1 MRKQKTKNQKE
12 VKGYIGYIMNTDL
25 TFITNQPD
33 SNLLERFKVL
43 IKSNTR
49 YFDCLVG
56 YFYTSGFYRL
66 YKSLEHVERIRILI
80 GIKTDKQTHDLI
92 EMSKNQTMIDF
103 SHAETKEE
111 FSNEILEEMEKS
123 DDMPDVEE
131 SVQKFIEWLK
141 NGKNDDPNKK
151 PKLQIK
157 AYPSQNIHAK
167 LYIMT
172 FAEGDRDKG
181 RVITGSSN
189 FTQAGL
195 VDNLEFN
202 VELKNPSDYDFAITA
217 FNELWEKSVDVS
229 QDYIETI
236 KIRTWLN
243 EDITPH
249 ELYLKFLYEYLKE
262 KINLDQE
269 EITTTYVPQDFMNL
283 EYQRESISD
292 AKNKLEEYGGVFLA
306 DVVGLGKTYISAMLA
321 QQLDGRNLIICP
333 PILKDYWENTFQDF
347 RVPATVESL
356 GKLDDIVEIIKQREY
371 KNVFI
376 DEAHR
381 FRNEST
387 QTYEKLKQVCW
398 GKRVILVSATPQN
411 NTPIDI
417 LSQIKLFQK
426 GRNSTIPNIKNLEK
440 YFYSLQKRLKGID
453 RLSNFNTY
461 ISIIKEN
468 SKKIREDIL
477 KYLIVRRTRKDI
489 KEYFGK
495 DLTKKGLKF
504 PETEL
509 PKKLYYQFDK
519 KTDSI
524 FNETI
529 DKIKLFKY
537 ARYTPLLYLKHPDPE
552 EAIGQRNL
560 RRFMKVL
567 LVKRLESSF
576 FAFKNTLDR
585 FIYSY
590 EQFINM
596 FEKGTVYISKK
607 YTNKIFELLEN
618 DNVDEIIKLV
628 EEEKVRDYKTNEFIP
643 EFIKD
648 LKDDL
653 KIFKEIKTLWK
664 DVATDPKIK
673 EFKLKLSAEK
683 VLKENKIIVFT
694 ESMET
699 AEYLEQNLKSIYNDA
714 VLSYSSKSGA
724 PIREKIVENFDP
736 KYRNPKN
743 DIKILISTDILSEGV
758 NLHRSN
764 VVINYDIPWN
774 PVRIIQRVGRINR
787 VDTKFDKIYI
797 YSFFPTI
804 QSNEEIKLEEAAIG
818 KLQAFHDILGEDA
831 AYLTDGEEVSSFELF
846 KRLNSKEVIEG
857 EESEESELKY
867 LSEIRNIRDNA
878 PDLFEKIKRLPKKAR
893 SAKIHSVDRETVITF
908 FRKGKL
914 RKMFISNDESTKEL
928 DFFQTTEILKANK
941 DTKRE
946 KTGQKYYDYLN
957 KNKNAFKSSLIE
969 DIQEIMTKGGKSS
982 EAKLIHIIKAI
993 LKMKGFTEDDEDYLR
1008 KVLNLLEEG
1017 TLPKQTTKNI
1027 IKKLGKENNHLKIH
1041 GIIKKYIP
1049 DTFFITPI
1057 SELPGQTSGP
1067 REVILS
1073 EFLIKEVNNG

>member
-1 MRKQKTKNQKE
+1 
-12 VKGYIGYIMNTDL
+12 MNTDL
-25 TFITNQPD
+25 TFITNRPG

-92 EMSKNQTMIDF
+92 EVSKNQTGFIF

-111 FSNEILEEMEKS
+111 FTNEILEEMEKS
-123 DDMPDVEE
+123 DDKPYVAE
-131 SVQKFIEWLK
+131 SIQKFIEWLI
-141 NGKNDDPNKK
+141 NGKSEDTNKK

-157 AYPSQNIHAK
+157 VYPSQNIHAK

-189 FTQAGL
+189 FTQSGL

-202 VELKNPSDYDFAITA
+202 VELKNPHDYDFAITT
-217 FNELWEKSVDVS
+217 FNNLWEESVEVS
-229 QDYIETI
+229 QEYIETI
-236 KIRTWLN
+236 RTRTWLN
-243 EDITPH
+243 ENITPY
-249 ELYLKFLYEYLKE
+249 ELYLKYLYEYLKE

-283 EYQRESISD
+283 EYQREAVSD

-321 QQLDGRNLIICP
+321 QQLDGRNLVICP

-356 GKLDDIVEIIKQREY
+356 GKLDDIIEIIKQREY

-387 QTYEKLKQVCW
+387 QTYEKLKQICW

-411 NTPIDI
+411 NTPFDI

-426 GRNSTIPNIKNLEK
+426 GRNSTLPNLRNLER
-440 YFYSLQKRLKGID
+440 YFSTLHKRLKGID
-453 RLSNFNTY
+453 RLTNFKTY
-461 ISIIKEN
+461 ISILKDN
-468 SKKIREDIL
+468 AKKIREDVL

-489 KEYFGK
+489 KEYFSK

-504 PETEL
+504 PDVEP
-509 PKKLYYQFDK
+509 PKKLYYQFDQ

-529 DKIKLFKY
+529 NKIKLFKY

-552 EAIGQRNL
+552 EEVGQRNL

-596 FEKGTVYISKK
+596 FDKGTIYTSKK
-607 YTNKIFELLEN
+607 YTNKIFDLLDN
-618 DNVDEIIKLV
+618 DNIDEIMKLV
-628 EEEKVRDYKTNEFIP
+628 EEEKVRTYKMNEFKP
-643 EFIKD
+643 EFVEDLKKD
-648 LKDDL
+648 LKIL
-653 KIFKEIKTLWK
+653 EEIKTLWK
-664 DVATDPKIK
+664 DITTDPKIE
-673 EFKLKLSAEK
+673 EFKLKLSTEK
-683 VLKENKIIVFT
+683 TLKENKIIVFT

-699 AEYLEQNLKSIYNDA
+699 AEYLEQNLKSIYHNA
-714 VLSYSSKSGA
+714 VISYSSKSGA
-724 PIREKIVENFDP
+724 SIMEKTIENFDP
-736 KYRNPKN
+736 KCRNSKD

-764 VVINYDIPWN
+764 VIINYDIPWN

-787 VDTKFDKIYI
+787 VDTKFDKIFI
-797 YSFFPTI
+797 YNFFPTV

-831 AYLTDGEEVSSFELF
+831 AYLTDGEEVSSYELF
-846 KRLNSKEVIEG
+846 KRINSKEIIEG

-867 LSEIRNIRDNA
+867 LSEIRSIRDNN
-878 PDLFEKIKRLPKKAR
+878 PDLFEKIKHLPKKAR
-893 SAKIHSVDRETVITF
+893 SAKIHSVDKESVLTF

-914 RKMFISNDESTKEL
+914 RKMFISNEESTKEL
-928 DFFQTTEILKANK
+928 DFFQAAEILKSNK

-946 KTGQKYYDYLN
+946 KIGQNYYTYLD
-957 KNKNAFKSSLIE
+957 KNKDAFKASLIE
-969 DIQEIMTKGGKSS
+969 DIQEVKTKGGKSNDVRLQS
-982 EAKLIHIIKAI
+982 IIKAI
-993 LKMKGFTEDDEDYLR
+993 LKMKGFTEDDEDYLK

-1017 TLPKQTTKNI
+1017 TLPKQTAKNI
-1027 IKKLGKENNHLKIH
+1027 INKIGKENNHLKIYA
-1041 GIIKKYIP
+1041 IIKKNIP
-1049 DTFFITPI
+1049 DTFFKTPI

-1067 REVILS
+1067 REIILS
-1073 EFLIKEVNNG
+1073 EYLSKEG

>member
-1 MRKQKTKNQKE
+1 MS
-12 VKGYIGYIMNTDL
+12 TDL

-33 SNLLERFKVL
+33 SSLLERFKVL
-43 IKSNTR
+43 IKSNTKF
-49 YFDCLVG
+49 FDCLVG

-66 YKSLEHVERIRILI
+66 YKSLEQIERIRILI
-80 GIKTDKQTHDLI
+80 GINTGKQTYDLL
-92 EMSKNQTMIDF
+92 EESRTQTEFDF
-103 SHAETKEE
+103 SHSETKEE
-111 FSNEILEEMEKS
+111 FTNEILQEMEKS
-123 DDMPDVEE
+123 EDKSSVEE
-131 SVQKFIEWLK
+131 SVRKFIEWLI
-141 NGKNDDPNKK
+141 NGGSDDINKK
-151 PKLQIK
+151 PKLQIR
-157 AYPSQNIHAK
+157 AYPSRNIHAK

-189 FTQAGL
+189 FTQSGL

-202 VELKNPSDYDFAITA
+202 VELKNRSDYEFAISA
-217 FNELWEKSVDVS
+217 FNDLWEKSVDVS
-229 QDYIETI
+229 QEYIETI
-236 KIRTWLN
+236 KTGTWLN
-243 EDITPH
+243 NNITPY

-262 KINLDQE
+262 KINIDQE
-269 EITTTYVPQDFMNL
+269 EVTTIYVPQDFMDL
-283 EYQRESISD
+283 EYQREAVSD
-292 AKNKLEEYGGVFLA
+292 AKSKLQEYGGVFLA

-356 GKLDDIVEIIKQREY
+356 GKLDEIIEIVSHREY

-411 NTPIDI
+411 NTPFDL

-426 GRNSTIPNIKNLEK
+426 GRNSTLPNLKNLEK
-440 YFYSLQKRLKGID
+440 YFSLLQKRLDGID
-453 RLSNFNTY
+453 RLKNFDTY

-468 SKKIREDIL
+468 SKKIRENVL

-489 KEYFGK
+489 KEYFIK

-504 PETEL
+504 PEIE
-509 PKKLYYQFDK
+509 PPRKLYYQFDK
-519 KTDSI
+519 HTDFI

-529 DKIKLFKY
+529 SKIRLFKY

-552 EAIGQRNL
+552 EEVGQRNL

-576 FAFKNTLDR
+576 FAFKNTLNR
-585 FIYSY
+585 FLYSY

-596 FEKGTVYISKK
+596 FDKGTIYISKK
-607 YTNKIFELLEN
+607 YTNKIFDLLEK
-618 DNVDEIIKLV
+618 DNVDEIMKLV
-628 EEEKVRDYKTNEFIP
+628 EEEKVRDYKKNDFLP
-643 EFIKD
+643 KFLKD
-648 LKDDL
+648 LKDDI
-653 KIFKEIKTLWK
+653 KILKEIIALWE
-664 DVATDPKIK
+664 DITVDPKIG
-673 EFKLKLSAEK
+673 EFKRKLSTEK
-683 VLKENKIIVFT
+683 ILKDNKIIVFT

-699 AEYLEQNLKSIYNDA
+699 AEYLEHNLKSIYNDA
-714 VLSYSSKSGA
+714 VLSFSSKSGS
-724 PIREKIVENFDP
+724 PVREKIIQNFDP
-736 KYRNPKN
+736 KCKTPKN
-743 DIKILISTDILSEGV
+743 NIKILISTDILSEGV

-774 PVRIIQRVGRINR
+774 PIRIIQRVGRINR
-787 VDTKFDKIYI
+787 VDTKFDKIFI
-797 YSFFPTI
+797 YNFFPTV
-804 QSNEEIKLEEAAIG
+804 QSNEEIMLEQAAVG

-857 EESEESELKY
+857 EEQEESELKY
-867 LSEIRNIRDNA
+867 LSEIRNIRDKT
-878 PDLFEKIKRLPKKAR
+878 PDLFEKVKRLPKKSR
-893 SAKIHSVDRETVITF
+893 SAKLYSFNLHTETSAQAGKKSVLTF

-914 RKMFISNDESTKEL
+914 RKMFISNEDATREL
-928 DFFQTTEILKANK
+928 DFFQTAEILKADKN
-941 DTKRE
+941 TKRE
-946 KTGQKYYDYLN
+946 KIDQKYYKYLE
-957 KNKNAFKSSLIE
+957 KNKNSFKSSLIE
-969 DIQEIMTKGGKSS
+969 DVQETITKGGKSS
-982 EAKLIHIIKAI
+982 EVRLTGIIKAI

-1017 TLPKQTTKNI
+1017 ALPKQTSKNI
-1027 IKKLGKENNHLKIH
+1027 IKKLGKENNHLKIY
-1041 GIIKKYIP
+1041 GIIRKNVP
-1049 DTFFITPI
+1049 DTFLTMPTT
-1057 SELPGQTSGP
+1057 ELPGQTSGP

-1073 EFLIKEVNNG
+1073 EYLINKQE

>member
-1 MRKQKTKNQKE
+1 MNKNPKLTS
-12 VKGYIGYIMNTDL
+12 VNNSITTDL
-25 TFITNQPD
+25 TFITNQPG
-33 SNLLERFKVL
+33 SNLLDRFNVL

-80 GIKTDKQTHDLI
+80 GINTDKITYDLI
-92 EMSKNQTMIDF
+92 EASKTQTGFIF

-111 FSNEILEEMEKS
+111 FTNEILQEMEKS
-123 DDMPDVEE
+123 DDKSSIEE

-157 AYPSQNIHAK
+157 AYPSRNIHAK

-189 FTQAGL
+189 FTQSGL

-202 VELKNPSDYDFAITA
+202 VELKNPSDYEFAISA
-217 FNELWEKSVDVS
+217 FNDLWEKSVDVS
-229 QDYIETI
+229 KEYIDTI
-236 KIRTWLN
+236 KTRTWLN
-243 EDITPH
+243 ESITPY
-249 ELYLKFLYEYLKE
+249 ELYLKFLYECLKE

-269 EITTTYVPQDFMNL
+269 EITMSYVPQDFMNL
-283 EYQRESISD
+283 EYQREAVID

-356 GKLDDIVEIIKQREY
+356 GKLDDIIKVIKKREY

-387 QTYEKLKQVCW
+387 QTYEKLKQICW

-411 NTPIDI
+411 NTPFDI

-426 GRNSTIPNIKNLEK
+426 GRNSTIPNLKNLES
-440 YFYSLQKRLKGID
+440 YFSSLQNQLNGID
-453 RLSNFNTY
+453 RLTNFNNY
-461 ISIIKEN
+461 ISIIKDN
-468 SKKIREDIL
+468 ARKIREDVL
-477 KYLIVRRTRKDI
+477 KYLIVRRTRKEI
-489 KEYFGK
+489 KEYFSK
-495 DLTKKGLKF
+495 DLTEKRLKF
-504 PETEL
+504 PEVKP
-509 PKKLYYQFDK
+509 PKKLYYKFDK
-519 KTDSI
+519 KIDTI

-529 DKIKLFKY
+529 SKIKQFKY
-537 ARYTPLLYLKHPDPE
+537 ARYTPLLYLKHPAAKE
-552 EAIGQRNL
+552 EVGQRNL

-585 FIYSY
+585 FINSY
-590 EQFINM
+590 KQFIDM
-596 FEKGTVYISKK
+596 YDKGTIYISKK
-607 YTNKIFELLEN
+607 YTNKILNLIEN
-618 DNVDEIIKLV
+618 DNIDEIMKLV
-628 EEEKVRDYKTNEFIP
+628 EEEKVRDYKANEFKP
-643 EFIKD
+643 EFIND
-648 LKDDL
+648 LRDDL
-653 KIFKEIKTLWK
+653 KILKEIKSLWK
-664 DVATDPKIK
+664 NITTDPKIK
-673 EFKLKLSAEK
+673 EFKHKLSSEK
-683 VLKENKIIVFT
+683 ILKENKIIVFT

-699 AEYLEQNLKSIYNDA
+699 AEYLEQNLKSMYNDA
-714 VLSYSSKSGA
+714 VISYSSKSGS
-724 PIREKIVENFDP
+724 PVREKISENFDP
-736 KYRNPKN
+736 KCRNLKN

-764 VVINYDIPWN
+764 VVVNYDIPWN
-774 PVRIIQRVGRINR
+774 PIRIIQRVGRINR
-787 VDTKFDKIYI
+787 ADAKFDKIFI
-797 YSFFPTI
+797 YNFFPTV
-804 QSNEEIKLEEAAIG
+804 QSNEKIKLQEAAKG
-818 KLQAFHDILGEDA
+818 KLQAFYDILGEDS

-846 KRLNSKEVIEG
+846 KRLNSKKVIEG
-857 EESEESELKY
+857 EEQEESELKY
-867 LSEIRNIRDNA
+867 LSEIRNIRDNE
-878 PDLFEKIKRLPKKAR
+878 PDLFEKIKHLPKKAR
-893 SAKIHSVDRETVITF
+893 SAKIHFVDKESVLTF

-914 RKMFISNDESTKEL
+914 RKIFISDDESTKEL
-928 DFFQTTEILKANK
+928 DFFQAVEILKANK

-946 KTGQKYYDYLN
+946 KTGQKYYDYLD

-969 DIQEIMTKGGKSS
+969 DIQQVKTKRGKSS
-982 EAKLIHIIKAI
+982 EAKLTHIIKAI

-1008 KVLNLLEEG
+1008 KVLILLEEG
-1017 TLPKQTTKNI
+1017 TLSKQTAKNI
-1027 IKKLGKENNHLKIH
+1027 IKKLGKEVNHLKIY
-1041 GIIKKYIP
+1041 GIIKTNIP
-1049 DTFFITPI
+1049 ETFFTAPI
-1057 SELPGQTSGP
+1057 SDLPGQTYSP
-1067 REVILS
+1067 QEVILS
-1073 EFLIKEVNNG
+1073 EYLIKEE

>member
-1 MRKQKTKNQKE
+1 MT
-12 VKGYIGYIMNTDL
+12 TDL
-25 TFITNQPD
+25 TFITNQD
-33 SNLLERFKVL
+33 NSNLLERFKIL
-43 IKSNTR
+43 IKGNTR

-56 YFYTSGFYRL
+56 YFYTSGFYKL
-66 YKSLEHVERIRILI
+66 YKSLEDVAKIRILI
-80 GIKTDKQTHDLI
+80 GINTNRQTYDLI
-92 EMSKNQTMIDF
+92 KVSETQTEFNF
-103 SHAETKEE
+103 SYAETKKE
-111 FSNEILEEMEKS
+111 FINEILQEMEKS
-123 DDMPDVEE
+123 DDNYSIEE
-131 SVQKFIEWLK
+131 GIKKFIEWLI
-141 NGKNDDPNKK
+141 NGKSDDLNKK

-189 FTQAGL
+189 FTQSGL

-202 VELKNPSDYDFAITA
+202 VELKNPSDYDFAIRA
-217 FNELWEKSVDVS
+217 FNDLWEKSVDVS
-229 QDYIETI
+229 QEYIETI
-236 KIRTWLN
+236 KTKTWLN
-243 EDITPH
+243 ENITPY

-283 EYQRESISD
+283 EYQREAIND

-356 GKLDDIVEIIKQREY
+356 GKLDDIIEVIKQREY

-398 GKRVILVSATPQN
+398 SKRIILVSATPQN
-411 NTPIDI
+411 NTPFDI

-426 GRNSTIPNIKNLEK
+426 GRNSTLPNLRNLER
-440 YFYSLQKRLKGID
+440 YFSSLQKRLKGID
-453 RLSNFNTY
+453 RLTNFNTY

-468 SKKIREDIL
+468 SKKIREDVL

-489 KEYFGK
+489 KEYFIK

-504 PETEL
+504 PDAEL

-519 KTDSI
+519 KTDFI

-529 DKIKLFKY
+529 SKIKLFKY

-552 EAIGQRNL
+552 EEAGQRNL

-590 EQFINM
+590 EQFISM
-596 FEKGTVYISKK
+596 YDKGTIYISKK
-607 YTNKIFELLEN
+607 YTNKIFDLLEN
-618 DNVDEIIKLV
+618 DNIDEIMKLV
-628 EEEKVRDYKTNEFIP
+628 EEEKVRDYKTDEFIP

-653 KIFKEIKTLWK
+653 KILKEIKTIWK
-664 DVATDPKIK
+664 DVTSDPKIE
-673 EFKLKLSAEK
+673 EFKSKLSTEK
-683 VLKENKIIVFT
+683 VLNENKIIVFT

-699 AEYLEQNLKSIYNDA
+699 AEYLKENLKGIYNDA

-724 PIREKIVENFDP
+724 PVREKIVENFDP
-736 KYRNPKN
+736 KCRNPKN

-774 PVRIIQRVGRINR
+774 PIRIIQRVGRINR
-787 VDTKFDKIYI
+787 VDTKFDKIFI
-797 YSFFPTI
+797 YNFFPTV
-804 QSNEEIKLEEAAIG
+804 QSNEEIKLEESAIG

-878 PDLFEKIKRLPKKAR
+878 PDLFEKIKHLPKKAR
-893 SAKIHSVDRETVITF
+893 SAKIHSVERESVLTF

-928 DFFQTTEILKANK
+928 DFFQTAEILKADQN
-941 DTKRE
+941 TKRVNI
-946 KTGQKYYDYLN
+946 GQEYYEYLE
-957 KNKNAFKSSLIE
+957 KNKNEFNSSLIE
-969 DIQEIMTKGGKSS
+969 DVKGTETKGGKSS
-982 EAKLIHIIKAI
+982 EAKLTHIIKAI
-993 LKMKGFTEDDEDYLR
+993 LKMKGFTEDDKDYLR

-1017 TLPKQTTKNI
+1017 TLPKHTSKNI
-1027 IKKLGKENNHLKIH
+1027 IKKLGKENNHLKIY

-1049 DTFFITPI
+1049 ETFFVTPI
-1057 SELPGQTSGP
+1057 SDLPGQTSGP

-1073 EFLIKEVNNG
+1073 EYLIKEE

>member
-1 MRKQKTKNQKE
+1 MT
-12 VKGYIGYIMNTDL
+12 TDL
-25 TFITNQPD
+25 TFITNRPD

-56 YFYTSGFYRL
+56 YFYTSGFYKL

-92 EMSKNQTMIDF
+92 EVSKNQTEFIF

-111 FSNEILEEMEKS
+111 FTNEILEEMEKS
-123 DDMPDVEE
+123 DDKYSVEE
-131 SVQKFIEWLK
+131 SIQKFIEWLI
-141 NGKNDDPNKK
+141 NGKSEDPNKK
-151 PKLQIK
+151 PKLQIR

-189 FTQAGL
+189 FTQSGL

-202 VELKNPSDYDFAITA
+202 VELKNPSDYDYAITA
-217 FNELWEKSVDVS
+217 FNDLWEKSVDVS
-229 QDYIETI
+229 QEYIETI
-236 KIRTWLN
+236 RTRTWLN
-243 EDITPH
+243 ENITPY

-269 EITTTYVPQDFMNL
+269 ERTTTYVPQDFMDL
-283 EYQRESISD
+283 EYQREAVSD

-321 QQLDGRNLIICP
+321 QQLDGRNLVICP

-356 GKLDDIVEIIKQREY
+356 GKLDDIIKMTKQREY

-387 QTYEKLKQVCW
+387 QTYEKLKQICW

-411 NTPIDI
+411 NTPFDI

-426 GRNSTIPNIKNLEK
+426 GRNSTIPNLKNLER
-440 YFYSLQKRLKGID
+440 YFSMLQKRLKGID
-453 RLSNFNTY
+453 RLADFDTY

-468 SKKIREDIL
+468 SKKIREDVL
-477 KYLIVRRTRKDI
+477 KYLIVRRTRDDI
-489 KEYFGK
+489 KKYFSK

-504 PETEL
+504 PDVE
-509 PKKLYYQFDK
+509 PPQKLYYKFDK
-519 KTDSI
+519 KIDDI

-529 DKIKLFKY
+529 NKIKLFKY

-552 EAIGQRNL
+552 EKAGQRNL

-576 FAFKNTLDR
+576 FAFKKTLDR

-596 FEKGTVYISKK
+596 FNKGTIYISKK
-607 YTNKIFELLEN
+607 YANKLFDLLEN
-618 DNVDEIIKLV
+618 DNIDEIMKLV
-628 EEEKVRDYKTNEFIP
+628 EEEKVRTYKMNKFKP

-648 LKDDL
+648 LNDDL
-653 KIFKEIKTLWK
+653 QILKEIKTLWK
-664 DVATDPKIK
+664 NIKTDPKFN
-673 EFKLKLSAEK
+673 EFKLKLSTEK
-683 VLKENKIIVFT
+683 ILKENKIIVFT

-699 AEYLEQNLKSIYNDA
+699 AEYLEQNLKSGYNNA
-714 VLSYSSKSGA
+714 VLSYSSKSGT
-724 PIREKIVENFDP
+724 PIREKIIENFDP
-736 KYRNPKN
+736 KCRNPKD

-764 VVINYDIPWN
+764 VIINYDIPWN

-787 VDTKFDKIYI
+787 VDTKFDKIFI
-797 YSFFPTI
+797 YNFFPTV

-831 AYLTDGEEVSSFELF
+831 AYLTDGEEVSSYELF
-846 KRLNSKEVIEG
+846 KRINSKEIIEG

-867 LSEIRNIRDNA
+867 LSEIRNIRDNN
-878 PDLFEKIKRLPKKAR
+878 PDLFEKIKHLPKKAR
-893 SAKIHSVDRETVITF
+893 SAKIHSVDKESVLTF

-914 RKMFISNDESTKEL
+914 RKMFISNEESTKEL
-928 DFFQTTEILKANK
+928 NFFQTAEILKSNE

-946 KTGQKYYDYLN
+946 KIGEKYYDYLD
-957 KNKNAFKSSLIE
+957 KNKNAFKSSLME
-969 DIQEIMTKGGKSS
+969 DIQEVKTKGGKSS
-982 EAKLIHIIKAI
+982 DVRLHSIIKAI
-993 LKMKGFTEDDEDYLR
+993 LKMKGFTENDEDYLR

-1027 IKKLGKENNHLKIH
+1027 IKKLGKENNHLKIYA
-1041 GIIKKYIP
+1041 IIKKNIP
-1049 DTFFITPI
+1049 DEFFIKPI

-1073 EFLIKEVNNG
+1073 EYLYKEE

>member
-1 MRKQKTKNQKE
+1 MS
-12 VKGYIGYIMNTDL
+12 TDL

-33 SNLLERFKVL
+33 SSLLERFKVL
-43 IKSNTR
+43 IKSNTKF
-49 YFDCLVG
+49 FDCLVG

-66 YKSLEHVERIRILI
+66 YKSLEQIERIRILI
-80 GIKTDKQTHDLI
+80 GINTGKQTYDLL
-92 EMSKNQTMIDF
+92 EESRTQTEFDF
-103 SHAETKEE
+103 SHSETKEE
-111 FSNEILEEMEKS
+111 FTNEILQEMEKS
-123 DDMPDVEE
+123 EDKSSVEE
-131 SVQKFIEWLK
+131 SVRKFIEWLI
-141 NGKNDDPNKK
+141 NGRSGDINKK
-151 PKLQIK
+151 PKLQIR
-157 AYPSQNIHAK
+157 AYPSRNIHAK

-189 FTQAGL
+189 FTQSGL
-195 VDNLEFN
+195 FDNLEFN
-202 VELKNPSDYDFAITA
+202 VELKDRSDYEFAISA
-217 FNELWEKSVDVS
+217 FNDLWEKSVDVS
-229 QDYIETI
+229 QEYIETI
-236 KIRTWLN
+236 KTGTWLN
-243 EDITPH
+243 NNITPY

-262 KINLDQE
+262 KINIDQE
-269 EITTTYVPQDFMNL
+269 EVTTIYVPQGFMDL
-283 EYQRESISD
+283 EYQREAVSD
-292 AKNKLEEYGGVFLA
+292 AKSKLQEYGGVFLA

-347 RVPATVESL
+347 RIPATVESL
-356 GKLDDIVEIIKQREY
+356 GKLDEIIEIVSHREY

-411 NTPIDI
+411 NTPFDL

-426 GRNSTIPNIKNLEK
+426 GRNSTLPNLKNLEK
-440 YFYSLQKRLKGID
+440 YFSLLQKRLDGID
-453 RLSNFNTY
+453 RLKNFDTY

-468 SKKIREDIL
+468 SKKIREDVL

-489 KEYFGK
+489 KEYFIK

-504 PETEL
+504 PEIE
-509 PKKLYYQFDK
+509 PPRKLYYQFDK
-519 KTDSI
+519 HTDFI

-529 DKIKLFKY
+529 SKIRLFKY

-552 EAIGQRNL
+552 EEVGQRNL

-576 FAFKNTLDR
+576 FAFKNTLNR
-585 FIYSY
+585 FLYSY

-596 FEKGTVYISKK
+596 FDKGTIYISKK
-607 YTNKIFELLEN
+607 YTNKIFDLLEK
-618 DNVDEIIKLV
+618 DNVDEIMKLV
-628 EEEKVRDYKTNEFIP
+628 EEEKVRDYKKNDFLP
-643 EFIKD
+643 EFLKD
-648 LKDDL
+648 LKDDI
-653 KIFKEIKTLWK
+653 KILKEIIALWG
-664 DVATDPKIK
+664 DITVDPKIG
-673 EFKLKLSAEK
+673 EFKRKLSTEK
-683 VLKENKIIVFT
+683 ILKDNKIIVFT

-699 AEYLEQNLKSIYNDA
+699 AEYLEHNLKSIYNDA
-714 VLSYSSKSGA
+714 VLSFSSKSGS
-724 PIREKIVENFDP
+724 PVREKIIQNFDP
-736 KYRNPKN
+736 KCKTPKN
-743 DIKILISTDILSEGV
+743 NIKILISTDILSEGV

-774 PVRIIQRVGRINR
+774 PIRIIQRVGRINR
-787 VDTKFDKIYI
+787 VDTKFDKIFI
-797 YSFFPTI
+797 YNFFPTV
-804 QSNEEIKLEEAAIG
+804 QSNEEIMLEQAAVG

-857 EESEESELKY
+857 EEQEESELKY
-867 LSEIRNIRDNA
+867 LSEIRNIRDKT
-878 PDLFEKIKRLPKKAR
+878 PDLFEKVKRLPKKSR
-893 SAKIHSVDRETVITF
+893 SSKLYSFNLHSETSAQAGKKSVLTF

-914 RKMFISNDESTKEL
+914 RKMFISNEDATREL
-928 DFFQTTEILKANK
+928 DFFQTAEILKADKN
-941 DTKRE
+941 TKRE
-946 KTGQKYYDYLN
+946 KIDQKYYKYLE
-957 KNKNAFKSSLIE
+957 KNKNSFKSSLIE
-969 DIQEIMTKGGKSS
+969 DVQETITKGGKSS
-982 EAKLIHIIKAI
+982 EVRLTGIIKAI

-1017 TLPKQTTKNI
+1017 ALPKQTSKTI
-1027 IKKLGKENNHLKIH
+1027 IKKLGKENNHLKIY
-1041 GIIKKYIP
+1041 GIIRKNVP
-1049 DTFFITPI
+1049 DTFLTMPVT
-1057 SELPGQTSGP
+1057 ELPGQTSGP

-1073 EFLIKEVNNG
+1073 EYLINKQE